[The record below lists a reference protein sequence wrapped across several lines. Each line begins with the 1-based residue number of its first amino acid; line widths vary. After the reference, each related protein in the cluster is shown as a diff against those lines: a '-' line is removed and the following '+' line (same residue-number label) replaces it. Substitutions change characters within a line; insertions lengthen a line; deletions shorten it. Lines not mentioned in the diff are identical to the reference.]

1 MICPKCKIENKNNFC
16 IKCGYMLNENEEV
29 QIHYYEEGKREL
41 DKQKLKNYIG
51 DDYYK
56 ILNTIYNFK
65 ALILGPLYY
74 IYRKCYLIGYIIL
87 LINIYIISFLL
98 KTNQKLLIIFL
109 IINALFHCCFFNTIY
124 IRICKIEMQNR
135 TILTEKGKSI
145 IAVFISILIIFIT
158 LIISYI
164 I

>member
-98 KTNQKLLIIFL
+98 KVNQK
-109 IINALFHCCFFNTIY
+109 
-124 IRICKIEMQNR
+124 
-135 TILTEKGKSI
+135 
-145 IAVFISILIIFIT
+145 ILIIFF
-158 LIISYI
+158 SHK
-164 I
+164 